1 MIGSESG
8 ICVHLLDPMP
18 GAVVARLTDGL
29 RERGHRVELRGDTF
43 ASYGASCSA
52 RVRADAILAVDS
64 TRRGPGRREPIAD
77 VFLTSRPLEAGDG
90 TAVST
95 AASPEHHAAIVGV
108 PEAAGPARFAPELAS
123 RVLNLV
129 LRELKRL

>member
-43 ASYGASCSA
+43 ASCSA
-52 RVRADAILAVDS
+52 RVRTDTILAVDS
-64 TRRGPGRREPIAD
+64 TRRGPRSREPIAD